1 MKKSKKK
8 TNIFLFF
15 LILLG
20 IFIVFDIASN
30 YLISLFGR
38 SVIVGKYGR
47 NVIAEAI
54 FLVTII
60 FMIIFSKNQYIFK
73 EKKVGFFKGLTLGL
87 PILIILLFN
96 FDFKSLFTANIFDIL
111 SLFIFTI
118 LIGLS
123 EEFLCRGWIQNEMIE
138 RFGNNRKQVILS
150 LILSGL
156 LFGLMHISNFFLG
169 QGAIETIAQIIQTV
183 AVGFLFGAIYYRSKN
198 IWLVVFLHALWDF
211 AVMTGDLNLIK
222 DCTFLNP
229 SFKASLASLL
239 GSIPLVTI
247 FVTTAIYELRK
258 SKICDNFDEAMT
270 IEEKEREKATSL
282 LTIFA
287 GFAIYFIFAYINAP
301 LIKEYTNSKVCYE
314 YTERELDNYSIT
326 RQYRDSYKIEYEL
339 WDEVNNEESDE
350 PELEWIEDY
359 SYSTSLDDSKLII
372 TNDITDESIELEYTV
387 EDYTVIKSDNS
398 YLIGILVEEKEGSV
412 LYYSSFINEEN
423 MSNDSKYLN
432 DLKSSFTRYVLP
444 DSTSLLTL
452 MEEDSDTPLIAVQ
465 NNYGFTYID
474 DDEIYMV
481 YYK

>member
-15 LILLG
+15 FILLG
-20 IFIVFDIASN
+20 IFIVFDITSN

-73 EKKVGFFKGLTLGL
+73 EKKIGFFKGLTLGL

-96 FDFKSLFTANIFDIL
+96 IDFKALFTANIFDIL
-111 SLFIFTI
+111 SLFIFTV

-123 EEFLCRGWIQNEMIE
+123 EEFLCRGWIQNEMLE

-198 IWLVVFLHALWDF
+198 IWLVVFLHAFWDF

-229 SFKASLASLL
+229 TFKASLASLL
-239 GSIPLVTI
+239 GSIPLATI

-258 SKICDNFDEAMT
+258 SKICDNFDEAIT
-270 IEEKEREKATSL
+270 IEEMKKEKVTSL
-282 LTIFA
+282 LTLFA
-287 GFAIYFIFAYINAP
+287 GFAIYFIFAYFSAP
-301 LIKEYTNSKVCYE
+301 LLNEYTNSKVCYE
-314 YTERELDNYSIT
+314 YTERELENYSLT
-326 RQYRDSYKIEYEL
+326 RQYRDSYQIEYEL

-359 SYSTSLDDSKLII
+359 SYSTTIDNSKLII
-372 TNDITDESIELEYTV
+372 TNDITDESIELNYTI
-387 EDYTVIKSDNS
+387 EDYTIIKSGNS

-412 LYYSSFINEEN
+412 LYYSNFINEEN

-444 DSTSLLTL
+444 DSTSMLTL
-452 MEEDSDTPLIAVQ
+452 IEEDSDTPLIAVQ

-474 DDEIYMV
+474 DDEIYIV
-481 YYK
+481 YY